1 MDIDFIMKIA
11 GIGMVVA
18 VTCQILSKVGRDDQA
33 LMVSLAGIVVILSIL
48 FSEIASL
55 FENVRAVFGI

>member
-55 FENVRAVFGI
+55 FEKVRAVFGI